1 MKEFLI
7 RLFFGLIYAFTL
19 VSATYYSK
27 NSFYFLFFI
36 IMLLC
41 LKEFKKLL
49 DLKNNWIYFTAIF
62 LFASFTNYFNG
73 YLLYTIIILSVII
86 PFITLFIN
94 SKITKDELSN
104 FLLSVIYIVFPFCLL
119 ILIPFVKGSFN
130 PKILIGVYILIW
142 ANDSFAYLI
151 GKSIGKHK
159 LIEKISPNKT
169 IEGFLGG
176 LFATYA
182 VGYLIAIQFHDLSKL
197 QWFII
202 ANISGIFGVMGD
214 LVESKFKR
222 LAGVKDSANVIPG
235 HGGFLDRLD
244 SIIFVAPFVYI
255 FLLLI

>member
-1 MKEFLI
+1 MKEFFI
-7 RLFFGLIYAFTL
+7 RSIFGILYATTL

-27 NSFYFLFFI
+27 NTFYLLFFI

-41 LKEFKKLL
+41 LKEFKALVS
-49 DLKNNWIYFTAIF
+49 LKSNWIYFTAVF
-62 LFASFTNYFNG
+62 LFVSFTNYFSG
-73 YLLYTIIILSVII
+73 YINYSFIILSAVI
-86 PFITLFIN
+86 PFVTQFIN
-94 SKITKDELSN
+94 PKITKEELSN
-104 FLLSVIYIVFPFCLL
+104 FLLSILYVVLPFCLL
-119 ILIPFVKGSFN
+119 ILIPFVNGSFN

-142 ANDSFAYLI
+142 ANDSFAYLV

-176 LFATYA
+176 LLATYA
-182 VGYLIAIQFHDLSKL
+182 IGYLIAMQYHDLNKL

-222 LAGVKDSANVIPG
+222 LAGVKDSANIIPG

-244 SIIFVAPFVYI
+244 SIIFVAPFIYI